1 MNHSNVCTVSALLP
15 PDVIQTYLFVWYF
28 IREKWHALYSASKI
42 CFNPI
47 WTSTKCIFLE
57 DAIVY
62 YRLSLWPLYDL
73 FCFCLS
79 ERFLYQRK
87 LMRGCW
93 IFKDLIKNWFC
104 QLSIMSWKHALFDMD
119 INISKLD
126 IAIFQVLFVISLET
140 LCYHNRLLT
149 CPYKKWRLN

>member
-1 MNHSNVCTVSALLP
+1 MTIIITSTNLRCAIWRMKNLCQFYLH
-15 PDVIQTYLFVWYF
+15 IYQMYLFRRCHC
-28 IREKWHALYSASKI
+28 IHIIASI
-42 CFNPI
+42 
-47 WTSTKCIFLE
+47 
-57 DAIVY
+57 
-62 YRLSLWPLYDL
+62 LSSQPLPSPMMRYVDDPS
-73 FCFCLS
+73 FFCLS

-93 IFKDLIKNWFC
+93 IFKDLIKNGFC

-149 CPYKKWRLN
+149 YPYRKWRLN